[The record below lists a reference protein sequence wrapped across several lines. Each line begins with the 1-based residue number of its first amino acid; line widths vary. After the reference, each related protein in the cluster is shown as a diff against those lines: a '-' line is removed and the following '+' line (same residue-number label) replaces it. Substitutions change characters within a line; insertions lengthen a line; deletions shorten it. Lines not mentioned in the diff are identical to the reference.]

1 MLDIADVN
9 FGISVF
15 LLVINRWLSV
25 SLSLDLSRGF
35 GGQMHHRLVLVLWG
49 RESHNHRWLN
59 VSRGGCVWVWSGSK
73 WLSGIVLHHQGSWCR
88 SSLLRW
94 YVNIGRDGCYG
105 SLWLRERNRR
115 IVGLLGKNRLLSRRI
130 RDLTRVGVLLW
141 LLTAWII
148 YT

>member
-1 MLDIADVN
+1 M
-9 FGISVF
+9 
-15 LLVINRWLSV
+15 
-25 SLSLDLSRGF
+25 
-35 GGQMHHRLVLVLWG
+35 
-49 RESHNHRWLN
+49 
-59 VSRGGCVWVWSGSK
+59 
-73 WLSGIVLHHQGSWCR
+73 
-88 SSLLRW
+88 LRW
-94 YVNIGRDGCYG
+94 YVNIGRYGCYG